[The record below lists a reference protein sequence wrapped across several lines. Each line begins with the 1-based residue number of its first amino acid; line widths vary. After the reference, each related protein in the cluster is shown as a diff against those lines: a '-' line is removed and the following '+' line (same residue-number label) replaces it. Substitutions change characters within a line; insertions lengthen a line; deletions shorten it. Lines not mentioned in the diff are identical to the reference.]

1 MVSVWYLLW
10 IRNTT
15 QNLKK
20 EIYLNLLAK
29 LYKKK
34 ITFILSGKGSNL
46 LKILEMNLKKK
57 IFYSHSIITNN
68 TLSSKIKKL
77 IEIKKLDIKVYENIS
92 YLSSKVLEGT
102 ELIFSVGYMK
112 TIDRKI
118 IDKYDIIN
126 LHPSLLPSYKGLM
139 TQKRMLINQEKYFG
153 FSIHKVSPLLDNG
166 EVISQKSKL
175 IKDKSESV
183 LINAHKELEHEYVFK
198 ELFKYLN

>member
-1 MVSVWYLLW
+1 M
-10 IRNTT
+10 
-15 QNLKK
+15 
-20 EIYLNLLAK
+20 AK

-46 LKILEMNLKKK
+46 LKILETNIKKK
-57 IFYSHSIITNN
+57 LFRCHSIITNN
-68 TLSSKIKKL
+68 TLSLNIKKL

-92 YLSSKVLEGT
+92 SISPRILEGT

-118 IDKYDIIN
+118 IDKYEIIN
-126 LHPSLLPSYKGLM
+126 LHPSLLPNYKGLM

-153 FSIHKVSPLLDNG
+153 FSIHRVSPLLDDG
-166 EVISQKSKL
+166 KVISQKSKNL
-175 IKDKSESV
+175 KYKTESG
-183 LINAHKELEHEYVFK
+183 LINAHKELEHKYVFK

>member
-1 MVSVWYLLW
+1 M
-10 IRNTT
+10 
-15 QNLKK
+15 
-20 EIYLNLLAK
+20 K

-34 ITFILSGKGSNL
+34 ITFLLSGKGSNL
-46 LKILEMNLKKK
+46 LKILEINIKKK
-57 IFYSHSIITNN
+57 LFSCHSIITNN
-68 TLSSKIKKL
+68 TLSLNIKKL

-92 YLSSKVLEGT
+92 SISPRILEGT

-112 TIDRKI
+112 TIDTKI
-118 IDKYDIIN
+118 INKYEIIN

-139 TQKRMLINQEKYFG
+139 TQKRMLINQERYFG

-175 IKDKSESV
+175 IKGKSELR
-183 LINAHKELEHEYVFK
+183 LINAHKKLEHKYVFD

>member
-1 MVSVWYLLW
+1 M
-10 IRNTT
+10 
-15 QNLKK
+15 
-20 EIYLNLLAK
+20 
-29 LYKKK
+29 YKKK

-57 IFYSHSIITNN
+57 VFHSHSIITNN
-68 TLSSKIKKL
+68 TLSSQIKKL

-92 YLSSKVLEGT
+92 SISPRILEGT

-112 TIDRKI
+112 TIDTKI
-118 IDKYDIIN
+118 INKFEIIN

-139 TQKRMLINQEKYFG
+139 TQKRMLINQERYFG

-175 IKDKSESV
+175 IKDKSELR
-183 LINAHKELEHEYVFK
+183 LINAHKKLEHKYVFN

>member
-1 MVSVWYLLW
+1 M
-10 IRNTT
+10 
-15 QNLKK
+15 
-20 EIYLNLLAK
+20 K

-34 ITFILSGKGSNL
+34 ITFLLSGKGSNL
-46 LKILEMNLKKK
+46 LKILEINIKKK
-57 IFYSHSIITNN
+57 LFSCHSIITNN
-68 TLSSKIKKL
+68 TLSLNIKKL

-92 YLSSKVLEGT
+92 SISPRILEGT

-118 IDKYDIIN
+118 IDKYEIIN

-139 TQKRMLINQEKYFG
+139 TQKRMLINKEKYFG
-153 FSIHKVSPLLDNG
+153 FTIHKVSPLLDDG
-166 EVISQKSKL
+166 KVISQKSKL
-175 IKDKSESV
+175 IKHNSELG

>member
-1 MVSVWYLLW
+1 M
-10 IRNTT
+10 
-15 QNLKK
+15 
-20 EIYLNLLAK
+20 AK

-46 LKILEMNLKKK
+46 LKILEMNLKKR
-57 IFYSHSIITNN
+57 IFLSHSIITNN

-77 IEIKKLDIKVYENIS
+77 IVIKKLDIKVYENTT
-92 YLSSKVLEGT
+92 YLSSKILEGT

-112 TIDRKI
+112 TIDIKI
-118 IDKYDIIN
+118 INKYEIIN

-153 FSIHKVSPLLDNG
+153 FSIHKVSPLLDDG
-166 EVISQKSKL
+166 EIISKKFKL
-175 IKDKSESV
+175 IKDKSELG
-183 LINAHKELEHEYVFK
+183 LINDHKKLEHKYVFN

>member
-1 MVSVWYLLW
+1 V
-10 IRNTT
+10 
-15 QNLKK
+15 
-20 EIYLNLLAK
+20 K

-34 ITFILSGKGSNL
+34 ITFLLSGKGSNL
-46 LKILEMNLKKK
+46 LKILETNIKKK
-57 IFYSHSIITNN
+57 LFRCYSIITNN
-68 TLSSKIKKL
+68 TLSLNIKKL

-92 YLSSKVLEGT
+92 SISPRILEGT

-112 TIDRKI
+112 TIDTKI
-118 IDKYDIIN
+118 INKYEIIN

-139 TQKRMLINQEKYFG
+139 TQKRMLINQERYFG

-175 IKDKSESV
+175 IKDKSELR
-183 LINAHKELEHEYVFK
+183 LINAHKKLEHKYVFN

>member
-1 MVSVWYLLW
+1 M
-10 IRNTT
+10 
-15 QNLKK
+15 
-20 EIYLNLLAK
+20 K

-34 ITFILSGKGSNL
+34 ITFLLSGKGSNL
-46 LKILEMNLKKK
+46 LKILEINIKKK
-57 IFYSHSIITNN
+57 LFSCHSIITNN
-68 TLSSKIKKL
+68 TLSLNIKKL

-92 YLSSKVLEGT
+92 SISPRILEGT

-112 TIDRKI
+112 TIDTKI
-118 IDKYDIIN
+118 INKYEIIN

-139 TQKRMLINQEKYFG
+139 TQKRILINKERYFG

-175 IKDKSESV
+175 IKGKSELR
-183 LINAHKELEHEYVFK
+183 LINAHKKLEHKYVFD

>member
-1 MVSVWYLLW
+1 M
-10 IRNTT
+10 
-15 QNLKK
+15 
-20 EIYLNLLAK
+20 K

-34 ITFILSGKGSNL
+34 ITFLLSGKGSNL
-46 LKILEMNLKKK
+46 LKILDTNFKKK
-57 IFYSHSIITNN
+57 LFHSHSIITNN
-68 TLSSKIKKL
+68 TLSLNIKKL
-77 IEIKKLDIKVYENIS
+77 IKMKKLDIKVYENIS
-92 YLSSKVLEGT
+92 HISQKILEGT

-166 EVISQKSKL
+166 EVISQKSKIL
-175 IKDKSESV
+175 KYKSELG
-183 LINAHKELEHEYVFK
+183 LINAHKELEHKYVFK
-198 ELFKYLN
+198 ELSKYLN

>member
-1 MVSVWYLLW
+1 
-10 IRNTT
+10 
-15 QNLKK
+15 
-20 EIYLNLLAK
+20 

-57 IFYSHSIITNN
+57 IFHSHSIITNN
-68 TLSSKIKKL
+68 TLSSKIKKF

-92 YLSSKVLEGT
+92 SISPRILEGT

-112 TIDRKI
+112 TINTKI
-118 IDKYDIIN
+118 INKYEIIN

-139 TQKRMLINQEKYFG
+139 TQKRMLINQERYFG

-175 IKDKSESV
+175 IKDKSELR
-183 LINAHKELEHEYVFK
+183 LINAHKKLEHKYVFN
-198 ELFKYLN
+198 ELIKYLN

>member
-1 MVSVWYLLW
+1 M
-10 IRNTT
+10 
-15 QNLKK
+15 
-20 EIYLNLLAK
+20 K

-34 ITFILSGKGSNL
+34 ITFLLSGKGSNL
-46 LKILEMNLKKK
+46 LKILEINIKKK
-57 IFYSHSIITNN
+57 LFSCHSIITNN
-68 TLSSKIKKL
+68 TLSLNIKKL

-118 IDKYDIIN
+118 IDKYEIIN

-139 TQKRMLINQEKYFG
+139 TQKRMLINQERYFG

-175 IKDKSESV
+175 IKDKSELR
-183 LINAHKELEHEYVFK
+183 LINAHKKLEHKYVFN

>member
-1 MVSVWYLLW
+1 M
-10 IRNTT
+10 
-15 QNLKK
+15 
-20 EIYLNLLAK
+20 K

-34 ITFILSGKGSNL
+34 ITFLLSGKGSNL
-46 LKILEMNLKKK
+46 LKILEINIKKK
-57 IFYSHSIITNN
+57 LFHCHSIITNN
-68 TLSSKIKKL
+68 TLSLNIKKL

-92 YLSSKVLEGT
+92 SISPRILEGT

-118 IDKYDIIN
+118 IDKYEIIN

-153 FSIHKVSPLLDNG
+153 FSIHKVSPLLDDG
-166 EVISQKSKL
+166 EVISQKSKIL
-175 IKDKSESV
+175 KYKTESS
-183 LINAHKELEHEYVFK
+183 LINAHKELEHKYVFK